1 MASAAGTDCGDFA
14 AAPWLYPG
22 TAAPGS
28 GLLREDGYHRARPRP
43 GAGLGAARLDGRE
56 DSTLDEALRRAGVA
70 GVGDRHLVVAVGSN
84 ACPAVVRRKF
94 TAGNVDTTVPFL
106 RATVVGIAVGHS
118 AHVSVAG
125 YVAATAFRR
134 PGTRTPV
141 FASLL
146 DRDQLAC
153 LDATEPNYT
162 RRTVTADECR
172 LEIDGGQR
180 PASFGVY
187 VSKWGALAPP
197 GAPPLPLQSQEALFA
212 ALLRH
217 CAGFA
222 ALVGRR
228 PHEYR
233 SAMKVLAGEADL
245 RAALRQSFAASGWA
259 ARSGFD
265 G

>member
-1 MASAAGTDCGDFA
+1 MSTVADGVDFV

-22 TAAPGS
+22 PAAPGT
-28 GLLREDGYHRARPRP
+28 GLLTRDGYHRARARADF
-43 GAGLGAARLDGRE
+43 GA
-56 DSTLDEALRRAGVA
+56 STLRLAGTSRTVDGALRAAGVD
-70 GVGDRHLVVAVGSN
+70 GVRDRRLVVAVGSN
-84 ACPAVVRRKF
+84 ACPAVVARKL
-94 TAGNVDTTVPFL
+94 TAGHVDPTVPFL
-106 RATVVGIAVGHS
+106 RATVTGMAVGHS

-134 PGTRTPV
+134 PGARTAV

-162 RRTVTADECR
+162 RRAVTADECI
-172 LEIDGGQR
+172 LAIDGGAR
-180 PASFGVY
+180 PVGFDVY
-187 VSKWGALAPP
+187 VSKWGTLAPP
-197 GAPPLPLQSQEALFA
+197 GGSPIPLQTQEALFGT
-212 ALLRH
+212 LLRE

-233 SAMKVLAGEADL
+233 SVMTELSGAADL
-245 RAALRQSFAASGWA
+245 RAALRRSFAASGWA
-259 ARSGFD
+259 SRSGFGD
-265 G
+265 